1 MIEKEP
7 QVGVCVIRVEQQLE
21 YLLITVTAHQ
31 HLGRRSTSVRPELS
45 RQTTDPAEALHLA
58 QQFLEFF
65 NQPKNAS
72 IAQSGY
78 SSSGQGERT
87 PSSPTGNS
95 KECDDSCRS

>member
-1 MIEKEP
+1 MIDKEP
-7 QVGVCVIRVEQQLE
+7 HVGVCVIRVEQQLD

-31 HLGRRSTSVRPELS
+31 HLGRHSTSARPELS
-45 RQTTDPAEALHLA
+45 KQTTDPAEALHLA

-65 NQPKNAS
+65 NKPKNTSTAE
-72 IAQSGY
+72 SGN

-87 PSSPTGNS
+87 PSSPSGNS

>member
-1 MIEKEP
+1 MIDKEP
-7 QVGVCVIRVEQQLE
+7 RVGVCVIRVEQQLD

-31 HLGRRSTSVRPELS
+31 HLGRRSTSGRPELS
-45 RQTTDPAEALHLA
+45 KQTTDPAEALHLA

-65 NQPKNAS
+65 NKPKNAS
-72 IAQSGY
+72 AQSGY

-87 PSSPTGNS
+87 PSPPSGNS